1 MLRRGSV
8 AVVDWRP
15 PETSSRPCRIVSE
28 ARTRSSSSSTSAR
41 TTRLIQEEPPARGS
55 SSSSSASSD
64 TSPALAELVRAED
77 LGDRASGAFGVGRT
91 VEVDG
96 DAASAGDR
104 VARRGAGASSSSGLG
119 GRRRREVE
127 RRHVEARNVRKVNR
141 GDLDLAE
148 EVEELFDG
156 VDDRRD
162 RRLDRVEGGDRGA
175 FDRVE
180 VADDDVESG

>member
-28 ARTRSSSSSTSAR
+28 ARTRST
-41 TTRLIQEEPPARGS
+41 
-55 SSSSSASSD
+55 SSSATSD
-64 TSPALAELVRAED
+64 TSAALSELVRAED
-77 LGDRASGAFGVGRT
+77 LRDRSRGAFGVGRA

-104 VARRGAGASSSSGLG
+104 VARRGVVVAAGASSSSGRG
-119 GRRRREVE
+119 RRRRREVE
-127 RRHVEARNVRKVNR
+127 RRHVDAWNVGKVNR
-141 GDLDLAE
+141 RDLDLAD
-148 EVEELFDG
+148 EVEELFDR

-162 RRLDRVEGGDRGA
+162 RRLDRGEGGDRGA

-180 VADDDVESG
+180 VADDDVESGAERTEGEEA